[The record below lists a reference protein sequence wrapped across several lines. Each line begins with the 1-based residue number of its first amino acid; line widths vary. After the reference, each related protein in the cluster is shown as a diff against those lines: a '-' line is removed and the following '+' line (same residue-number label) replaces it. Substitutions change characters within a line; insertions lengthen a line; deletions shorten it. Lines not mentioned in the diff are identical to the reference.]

1 MATENPILPAPEEQ
15 VSNAAEDVQKVTS
28 EVTPEVPEPE
38 MSATAES
45 DAPAVAQSEP
55 EAPAAGVPVTE
66 TAAEEVAPAETP
78 AAEEPAGE
86 VAAETAAADA
96 PVAET
101 PAAEEVAPAEAPA
114 EEVAAQTA
122 DAEAPAAQTPAEAAP
137 AAEETARVKRA
148 RIKPAAEPVVAET
161 DDEPAA
167 SDVQVDFADE
177 EAALAAQDAGLELDG
192 ETAEEAE
199 ADQMAEDGRNAEDKF
214 LGRGKEELVALFTR
228 MLEEQ
233 PVQSIRRDVE
243 ALKIAFYRIRRAEV
257 EAARRRFVEEGG
269 AEEDFTPAVDGV
281 EVQLKELFKEYR
293 RRRDEFIANLEADKE
308 KNLQIKQGIIEELK
322 ELVNSD
328 ETLNHTF
335 TKFRELQQRWK
346 ETGIVPLQNVKDLW
360 ETYNLHVENFYS
372 FIKIN
377 KELRDLDLKKN
388 YEQKVALCEQTE
400 ALVLEPSVVEAFHK
414 LQKLHDEWRETG
426 PVANEYKETLWERF
440 KAASSRINK
449 QHQEHFESLKGE
461 QVRNLELKTELC
473 AATEELAAQM
483 LTTRKEWNR
492 ASDRLLEIQKTW
504 KTIGFAPKKD
514 NNRIYERFRTACDKF
529 FEAKRQF
536 YSGVKA
542 EMEHNLQLKTEICEA
557 AESLMNSEEW
567 KKATDELIAL
577 QARWKEI
584 GAVSRRHSDAIWR
597 RFRAACDKFFERK
610 GSHFASVDGEHEEN
624 LRKKLALL
632 EEMAAADVKAGGFDV
647 IREFQRR
654 WGEIG
659 FVPIKQKDAV
669 QKRYKA
675 AVDALFNTLRGT
687 ERDRSMNRFRDKV
700 SSFKSAGGNRLRSE
714 RERLYS
720 KVRQLE
726 QEIGLLENNIGFFAK
741 SKNAESLI
749 ADVKAKI
756 ERAREEMAAAIE
768 KVKLIDRQ
776 AQEENQEHN
785 ENK

>member
-1 MATENPILPAPEEQ
+1 MATENPNLPAPGEQ
-15 VSNAAEDVQKVTS
+15 VSKAAEDVQNVTS
-28 EVTPEVPEPE
+28 EVTPGVAEPE
-38 MSATAES
+38 TSATG
-45 DAPAVAQSEP
+45 Q
-55 EAPAAGVPVTE
+55 
-66 TAAEEVAPAETP
+66 AAEPAAETP
-78 AAEEPAGE
+78 AAEQSAL
-86 VAAETAAADA
+86 

-101 PAAEEVAPAEAPA
+101 PAADDVAEVPA
-114 EEVAAQTA
+114 
-122 DAEAPAAQTPAEAAP
+122 AEAAP
-137 AAEETARVKRA
+137 EAGPETPEAGPAADAPEAEAAPEASGDTAAEAEAPEAAPRPKRA
-148 RIKPAAEPVVAET
+148 RIKPAPEPVAAAE
-161 DDEPAA
+161 DEAA
-167 SDVQVDFADE
+167 AADVQVDFTDE
-177 EAALAAQDAGLELDG
+177 EAALAAQDAGLELEG
-192 ETAEEAE
+192 ETAEEAA
-199 ADQMAEDGRNAEDKF
+199 ADQLAGEAPAEDKF
-214 LGRGKEELVALFTR
+214 AGRGKEELVALFTR

-257 EAARRRFVEEGG
+257 EAARRKFVEEGG
-269 AEEDFTPAVDGV
+269 AEEDFTPAVDGA

-293 RRRDEFIANLEADKE
+293 RRRDEFIANLEAEKE
-308 KNLQIKQGIIEELK
+308 KNLQVKLGIIEELK

-346 ETGIVPLQNVKDLW
+346 ETGIVPQQNVKDLW

-388 YEQKVALCEQTE
+388 YEQKIALCEQAE

-473 AATEELAAQM
+473 AATEELAAQP

-514 NNRIYERFRTACDKF
+514 NNRIYERFRTACDRF

-536 YSGVKA
+536 YAGVKT

-567 KKATDELIAL
+567 KKTTDELIAL

-584 GAVSRRHSDAIWR
+584 GAVSRRHSDAIWK

-610 GSHFASVDGEHEEN
+610 ASHFASVDGEYEEN
-624 LRKKLALL
+624 LKNKLALL
-632 EEMAAADVKAGGFDV
+632 EEMAAADVKAGGYEV

-659 FVPIKQKDAV
+659 FVPIKQKDAI

-687 ERDRSMNRFRDKV
+687 ERDRSMNRFREKV
-700 SSFKSAGGNRLRSE
+700 SSLKSAGSNRLRSE
-714 RERLYS
+714 RERLYN

-741 SKNAESLI
+741 SKNAEALV

-756 ERAREEMAAAIE
+756 ERAREEMTAAIE

>member
-1 MATENPILPAPEEQ
+1 MLPHMREPKKCTEMATEKPTLPAPEEQ
-15 VSNAAEDVQKVTS
+15 VSPAAEDAQANPAVTAR
-28 EVTPEVPEPE
+28 VPEPE
-38 MSATAES
+38 MPAAGPAAEASAVAEEPVAEVA
-45 DAPAVAQSEP
+45 DAPAESA
-55 EAPAAGVPVTE
+55 VTK
-66 TAAEEVAPAETP
+66 TP
-78 AAEEPAGE
+78 AAEASAG
-86 VAAETAAADA
+86 V
-96 PVAET
+96 
-101 PAAEEVAPAEAPA
+101 
-114 EEVAAQTA
+114 
-122 DAEAPAAQTPAEAAP
+122 AEAPAAETPAEEAAAERISGEEAAP
-137 AAEETARVKRA
+137 RAKRA
-148 RIKPAAEPVVAET
+148 RIKPAAGQEVAESEE
-161 DDEPAA
+161 DA
-167 SDVQVDFADE
+167 SRDVQVDFADE
-177 EAALAAQDAGLELDG
+177 EAALAAQNAGLEIEG
-192 ETAEEAE
+192 VTPEEEAAEELAAQKPE
-199 ADQMAEDGRNAEDKF
+199 EDKF
-214 LGRGKEELVALFTR
+214 AGKGKEELVALFAR

-269 AEEDFTPAVDGV
+269 AEEDFAPSVDGA
-281 EVQLKELFKEYR
+281 EIQLKEQFKEYR
-293 RRRDEFIANLEADKE
+293 RRRDAFIANLEAEKE
-308 KNLQIKQGIIEELK
+308 ANLKVKQAIIEELK

-335 TKFRELQQRWK
+335 NKFRELQQRWK
-346 ETGIVPLQNVKDLW
+346 DTGIVPQQHVKDLW

-388 YEQKVALCEQTE
+388 YEQKVALCEQAE

-426 PVANEYKETLWERF
+426 PVANEYKEALWERF

-449 QHQEHFESLKGE
+449 QHQEHFETLKGE
-461 QVRNLELKTELC
+461 QVKNLELKTGLC
-473 AATEELAAQM
+473 VATEELSSQP

-514 NNRIYERFRTACDKF
+514 NNRIYERFRTACDRF

-536 YSGVKA
+536 YAGMKT
-542 EMEHNLQLKTEICEA
+542 EMEHNLQLKIEICEA

-577 QARWKEI
+577 QARWKQI
-584 GAVSRRHSDAIWR
+584 GAVSRRHSDAVWK

-610 GSHFASVDGEHEEN
+610 ASHFASVDGEHEEN
-624 LRKKLALL
+624 LQKKLALL
-632 EEMAAADVKAGGFDV
+632 AEMAGADVKAGGYEV

-659 FVPIKQKDAV
+659 FVPIKQKDAI
-669 QKRYKA
+669 QKKYKA
-675 AVDALFNTLRGT
+675 AVDELFNTLRGS
-687 ERDRSMNRFRDKV
+687 ERDRSMGRFREKV
-700 SSFKSAGGNRLRSE
+700 SSFKASGDRRLRSE
-714 RERLYS
+714 RERLYN

-741 SKNAESLI
+741 SKNAEALV
-749 ADVKAKI
+749 ADVRAKI
-756 ERAREEMAAAIE
+756 ERAREEMASTIE
-768 KVKLIDRQ
+768 KVKLIDKQ
-776 AQEENQEHN
+776 DQDENN
-785 ENK
+785 NA

>member
-1 MATENPILPAPEEQ
+1 M
-15 VSNAAEDVQKVTS
+15 
-28 EVTPEVPEPE
+28 
-38 MSATAES
+38 
-45 DAPAVAQSEP
+45 
-55 EAPAAGVPVTE
+55 
-66 TAAEEVAPAETP
+66 
-78 AAEEPAGE
+78 
-86 VAAETAAADA
+86 
-96 PVAET
+96 
-101 PAAEEVAPAEAPA
+101 
-114 EEVAAQTA
+114 
-122 DAEAPAAQTPAEAAP
+122 
-137 AAEETARVKRA
+137 
-148 RIKPAAEPVVAET
+148 
-161 DDEPAA
+161 
-167 SDVQVDFADE
+167 QVDFADE
-177 EAALAAQDAGLELDG
+177 EAALAAQNAGLEIEG
-192 ETAEEAE
+192 ATPEEEAAEELAAQKPE
-199 ADQMAEDGRNAEDKF
+199 EDKF
-214 LGRGKEELVALFTR
+214 AGKGKEELVALFAR

-269 AEEDFTPAVDGV
+269 AEEDFAPSVDGA
-281 EVQLKELFKEYR
+281 EIRLKEQFKEYR
-293 RRRDEFIANLEADKE
+293 RRRDAFIANLEAEKE
-308 KNLQIKQGIIEELK
+308 ANLKVKQAIIEELK

-335 TKFRELQQRWK
+335 NKFRELQQRWK
-346 ETGIVPLQNVKDLW
+346 DTGIVPQQHVKDLW

-388 YEQKVALCEQTE
+388 YEQKVALCEQAE

-426 PVANEYKETLWERF
+426 PVANEYKEALWERF

-449 QHQEHFESLKGE
+449 QHQEHFETLKGE
-461 QVRNLELKTELC
+461 QVKNLELKTGLC
-473 AATEELAAQM
+473 VATEELSSQP

-514 NNRIYERFRTACDKF
+514 NNRIYERFRTACDRF

-536 YSGVKA
+536 YAGMKT
-542 EMEHNLQLKTEICEA
+542 EMEHNLQLKIEICEA

-577 QARWKEI
+577 QARWKQI
-584 GAVSRRHSDAIWR
+584 GAVSRRHSDAVWK

-610 GSHFASVDGEHEEN
+610 ASHFASVDGEHEEN
-624 LRKKLALL
+624 LQKKLALL
-632 EEMAAADVKAGGFDV
+632 AEMAGADVKAGGYEV

-659 FVPIKQKDAV
+659 FVPIKQKDAI
-669 QKRYKA
+669 QKKYKA
-675 AVDALFNTLRGT
+675 AVDELFNTLRGS
-687 ERDRSMNRFRDKV
+687 ERDRSMGRFREKV
-700 SSFKSAGGNRLRSE
+700 SSFKASGDRRLRSE
-714 RERLYS
+714 RERLYN

-741 SKNAESLI
+741 SKNAEALV
-749 ADVKAKI
+749 ADVRAKI
-756 ERAREEMAAAIE
+756 ERAREEMASTIE
-768 KVKLIDRQ
+768 KVKLIDKQ
-776 AQEENQEHN
+776 DQDENN
-785 ENK
+785 NA

>member
-1 MATENPILPAPEEQ
+1 MVIFARFIYLRTCGDSKTCTEMATEKPTLPAPEEQ
-15 VSNAAEDVQKVTS
+15 VSPAAEDAQANPAVTA
-28 EVTPEVPEPE
+28 EVPEPE
-38 MSATAES
+38 M
-45 DAPAVAQSEP
+45 
-55 EAPAAGVPVTE
+55 PAAE
-66 TAAEEVAPAETP
+66 TAAEAPA
-78 AAEEPAGE
+78 AAEEPAAE
-86 VAAETAAADA
+86 V
-96 PVAET
+96 VET
-101 PAAEEVAPAEAPA
+101 PADAELTAPETPAEHADEAPA
-114 EEVAAQTA
+114 TE
-122 DAEAPAAQTPAEAAP
+122 EAPADEAAP
-137 AAEETARVKRA
+137 RAKRA
-148 RIKPAAEPVVAET
+148 RIKPAAEPIASESDEEATPEDVRVDF
-161 DDEPAA
+161 DDE
-167 SDVQVDFADE
+167 D
-177 EAALAAQDAGLELDG
+177 AALAARNAGLEIEG
-192 ETAEEAE
+192 ETPEEEAE
-199 ADQMAEDGRNAEDKF
+199 EELAGQSSEEDKF
-214 LGRGKEELVALFTR
+214 AGKGKEELVALFAR

-269 AEEDFTPAVDGV
+269 AEEDFAPSVDGA
-281 EVQLKELFKEYR
+281 EVQLKEQFKEYR
-293 RRRDEFIANLEADKE
+293 HRRDAFIANLEAEKE
-308 KNLQIKQGIIEELK
+308 ANLKVKQSIIEELK

-335 TKFRELQQRWK
+335 NKFRELQQRWK
-346 ETGIVPLQNVKDLW
+346 DTGIVPQQYVKDLW

-388 YEQKVALCEQTE
+388 YEQKAALCEQAE

-426 PVANEYKETLWERF
+426 PVANEYKEALWERF

-449 QHQEHFESLKGE
+449 QHQEHFETLKGE
-461 QVRNLELKTELC
+461 QVKNLELKTELC
-473 AATEELAAQM
+473 AATEELSSQP

-514 NNRIYERFRTACDKF
+514 NNRIYERFRTACDRF

-536 YSGVKA
+536 YAGMKT

-567 KKATDELIAL
+567 KKTTDELIAL
-577 QARWKEI
+577 QARWKQI
-584 GAVSRRHSDAIWR
+584 GAVSRRHSDAVWK

-610 GSHFASVDGEHEEN
+610 GAHFASVDGEHEEN
-624 LRKKLALL
+624 LQKKLALL
-632 EEMAAADVKAGGFDV
+632 AEMAEADVKAGGYEV

-659 FVPIKQKDAV
+659 FVPIKQKDAI
-669 QKRYKA
+669 QKKYKA
-675 AVDALFNTLRGT
+675 AVDALFNTLRGS
-687 ERDRSMNRFRDKV
+687 ERDRSMGRFREKV
-700 SSFKSAGGNRLRSE
+700 STFKAAGDRRLRSE
-714 RERLYS
+714 RERLYN

-741 SKNAESLI
+741 SKNAEALV
-749 ADVKAKI
+749 ADVRAKI
-756 ERAREEMAAAIE
+756 ERAREEMTATIE
-768 KVKLIDRQ
+768 KVKLIDKQ
-776 AQEENQEHN
+776 DQEEQNN

>member
-15 VSNAAEDVQKVTS
+15 VSKAAEDVQKATS
-28 EVTPEVPEPE
+28 EVTPEVPDSETA
-38 MSATAES
+38 ATAEPETPAAAQGEPAAS
-45 DAPAVAQSEP
+45 AAEAPVSEAPAEETVAETAA
-55 EAPAAGVPVTE
+55 EAPAAGE
-66 TAAEEVAPAETP
+66 AAAEAPADGKGAPAEVP
-78 AAEEPAGE
+78 AAEVPAAE
-86 VAAETAAADA
+86 VVAEASAAETAA
-96 PVAET
+96 
-101 PAAEEVAPAEAPA
+101 
-114 EEVAAQTA
+114 
-122 DAEAPAAQTPAEAAP
+122 EAAP
-137 AAEETARVKRA
+137 AEETARAKRA
-148 RIKPAAEPVVAET
+148 RIKPAAEAVVTET
-161 DDEPAA
+161 EEEAAA

-177 EAALAAQDAGLELDG
+177 EAALAAQDAGLELEG

-199 ADQMAEDGRNAEDKF
+199 AEQMAGSAADTEDKF
-214 LGRGKEELVALFTR
+214 TGRGKEELVALFTR

-257 EAARRRFVEEGG
+257 EAARRKFIEEGG
-269 AEEDFTPAVDGV
+269 AEEDFAPAVDGV

-293 RRRDEFIANLEADKE
+293 RRRDEFIANLEAEKE
-308 KNLQIKQGIIEELK
+308 KNLQVKLGIIEELK

-388 YEQKVALCEQTE
+388 YEQKVALCEQAE

-426 PVANEYKETLWERF
+426 PVANEYKEVLWERF

-449 QHQEHFESLKGE
+449 QHQEHFEALKGE

-473 AATEELAAQM
+473 AATEELAAQP

-514 NNRIYERFRTACDKF
+514 NNRIYERFRTACD
-529 FEAKRQF
+529 R
-536 YSGVKA
+536 
-542 EMEHNLQLKTEICEA
+542 
-557 AESLMNSEEW
+557 
-567 KKATDELIAL
+567 
-577 QARWKEI
+577 
-584 GAVSRRHSDAIWR
+584 
-597 RFRAACDKFFERK
+597 FFERK
-610 GSHFASVDGEHEEN
+610 GAHFASVDGEHEEN
-624 LRKKLALL
+624 LKKKLALL
-632 EEMAAADVKAGGFDV
+632 EEMAAADVKTGGYDV
-647 IREFQRR
+647 IRDFQRR

-669 QKRYKA
+669 QKKYKA

-687 ERDRSMNRFRDKV
+687 ERDRSMNRFREKV
-700 SSFKSAGGNRLRSE
+700 SSFKSAGGSRLRSE
-714 RERLYS
+714 RERLYG

-741 SKNAESLI
+741 SKNAEALI

-756 ERAREEMAAAIE
+756 ERAREDMAAAIE

-776 AQEENQEHN
+776 AQEENH
-785 ENK
+785 ENNDNK